1 MTAKDLAS
9 GKIKGVGDQAKTS
22 MDKLRGMRGQFLAVG
37 AAGAAVVGALGLA
50 IKSFAQTGDE
60 IQKMSMRT
68 ALTTEVLS
76 EYKFALEQS
85 GSSIEGFEKSIRRMS
100 SFILDGR
107 DGLTTTTDALD
118 TLGVSVKDLEGLG
131 VEDAFVFLSS
141 ALADVEDDITQAA
154 LAQDLFGRSGTALLP
169 LLAQGADGIA
179 ALREEAQDL
188 GIVFDQDMADSAA
201 RVIDAQNTMRKSTL
215 GLQMAF
221 AEHLAP
227 ALSGTLET
235 IGKVISSVTSFAKEN
250 PVLTQTLGILAATV
264 GTLAIGIAAIGI
276 ALPIA
281 ATMMA
286 GLGTATAGTALAFV
300 GFNLATG
307 GILLAIGAVIAGIVL
322 LIQNWD
328 EVVRAIK
335 IGINFMI
342 VAAELW
348 VNTYISAINKII
360 DGVNLL
366 AGVFGKEIN
375 QIAEVEIPRLNTA
388 VEETAKVVDESSD
401 GIGTALSG
409 LQNDFTE
416 TADVAEDAYKRMAQA
431 AQDAH
436 SKQVDEA
443 IEASKGL
450 SELFQRKRERDEKIA
465 LWDEQQAQESMDRAM
480 EEAKVIVAASDKRYD
495 DIRANRERDLAHDLN
510 IAASRADAA
519 EALEQENKE
528 AFEAL
533 RQSVNMLPS
542 VMPSSLGI
550 GANMSDPGVAVAARV
565 LKSKGAGARSVGGG
579 KFETTGVTGER
590 VVVNMNVYGNMFG
603 QDTED
608 LVNESVK
615 QGAQRGMWDMINEG

>member
-60 IQKMSMRT
+60 IQKMSSRT

-227 ALSGTLET
+227 ALSGILET
-235 IGKVISSVTSFAKEN
+235 IGKVVSSVTSFAKEN